1 MNMVS
6 LGENNLTDCNLC
18 QLSPHKGKIMDVV
31 CQKCLAKFKI
41 PDKKVPK
48 EQSFSLTCPQ
58 CENKVFVDSR
68 DGTRSSSDRMT
79 ASFSNTDV
87 EKAIIDEVDAGT
99 YDASEKPFD
108 FVEEGVETALLC
120 EPDSAVRAKVITA
133 LYKMGYHTTAPQL
146 PKDALKQMRFHVF
159 DMVVLNERFGTQD
172 PNMNN
177 VLKYLDRI
185 NMSIRRNIFVAL
197 VTTRFRTMDNMA
209 AFHKSVN
216 LIINLKNIN
225 EIEKILRR
233 GKTDF
238 ESFYRVYK
246 QSLIKTGRI

>member
-1 MNMVS
+1 
-6 LGENNLTDCNLC
+6 
-18 QLSPHKGKIMDVV
+18 MDVV
-31 CQKCLAKFKI
+31 CQNCRGKFKI
-41 PDKKVPK
+41 PDEKIPK
-48 EQSFSLTCPQ
+48 GQSFSLTCPQ
-58 CENKVFVDSR
+58 CENKVIVDPR
-68 DGTRSSSDRMT
+68 HRTRT
-79 ASFSNTDV
+79 SFSNSDR
-87 EKAIIDEVDAGT
+87 EREIIDEVDAGT
-99 YDASEKPFD
+99 YDASDKPFD

-120 EPDSAVRAKVITA
+120 EPDSTVRAKIITA
-133 LYKMGYHTTAPQL
+133 LYNMGYHTTAPLL
-146 PKDALKQMRFHVF
+146 PKDALKQMRSHVF
-159 DMVVLNERFGTQD
+159 DMVVLNESFGTRD

-177 VLKYLDRI
+177 VLKYLDRL

-233 GKTDF
+233 GKTDY